1 MAEVQRPRSA
11 IVVGAGA
18 GGIAIAARL
27 AKAGVDVTVLEK
39 NDFTGGRCSLIH
51 TKDGYR
57 FDQGPSLLLLPG
69 LFRETFEDLG
79 TSLEQEGV
87 ELLQCFP
94 NYNIWFSDGKRF
106 SPTTDTAAMK
116 LEIEKWEGP
125 DGFRRYLSWMSEGHQ
140 HYEAS
145 LRHVLHRNFKSIFE
159 LADPRLVI
167 RLLLALHP
175 FESIWHRA
183 GRFFKTDRMQR
194 VFTFATMYMGMS
206 PFDAPATY
214 SLLQYSELAEGIWY
228 PRGGFHKVLEALVN
242 IGERMGVK
250 YRLNTGVSNV
260 LTDGGKN
267 GKKPKATGVQL
278 ENGEVL
284 NADLVVVNADL
295 VYAYNNLLPKE
306 VGGIERYANKLNNRK
321 ASCSS
326 ISFYWSLSGKAPELE
341 THNIFLAEEYKD
353 SFDAIFERQALP
365 DDPSFY
371 IHVPSRVDPSAAPPN
386 RDAIIALVP
395 VGHLL
400 QNGQPEHDWPSLI
413 SKARSAV
420 LATIEARTGLSLA
433 PMIADEIINTP
444 YTWETK
450 FNLSKGA
457 ILGLAHDFFNVLAFR
472 PRTKAKGLDNAYFVG
487 ASTHPGTGV
496 PIVLAGAKITA
507 EQILEETF
515 PASTRAPWTTNAER
529 NSGRMQRE
537 MDERIMKEGVITRVN
552 SNKPGGRRGSDA
564 FEGAM
569 EVVDLLWQ
577 RMVPLLVALGA
588 VVYFLL
594 FVR

>member
-1 MAEVQRPRSA
+1 MAETQRPRSA
-11 IVVGAGA
+11 IIVGAGA
-18 GGIAIAARL
+18 GGIAVAARL

-51 TKDGYR
+51 TKAGYR

-79 TSLEQEGV
+79 TTLEQEDV

-106 SPTTDTAAMK
+106 SPTTDNATMK
-116 LEIEKWEGP
+116 VEIEKWEGP
-125 DGFRRYLSWMSEGHQ
+125 DGFRRYLSWLAEGHQ
-140 HYEAS
+140 HYETS
-145 LRHVLHRNFKSIFE
+145 LRHVLHRNFKSILE
-159 LADPRLVI
+159 LADPRLVVT
-167 RLLLALHP
+167 LLMALHP

-183 GRFFKTDRMQR
+183 GRYFKTDRMQR

-228 PRGGFHKVLEALVN
+228 PRGGFHKVLDALVK

-250 YRLNTGVSNV
+250 YRLNTGVSQV

-295 VYAYNNLLPKE
+295 VYTYNNLLPKE
-306 VGGIERYANKLNNRK
+306 IGGIKKYANKLNNRK

-326 ISFYWSLSGKAPELE
+326 ISFYWSLSGMAKELE
-341 THNIFLAEEYKD
+341 THNIFLAEEYKE

-371 IHVPSRVDPSAAPPN
+371 IHVPSRVDPSAAPPD
-386 RDAIIALVP
+386 RDAVIALVP

-400 QNGQPEHDWPSLI
+400 QNGQPELDWPTLV
-413 SKARSAV
+413 SKARAGV
-420 LATIEARTGLSLA
+420 LATIQARTGLSLS
-433 PMIADEIINTP
+433 PLITEEIVNTP

-472 PRTKAKGLDNAYFVG
+472 PRTKAQGMDNAYFVG

-515 PASTRAPWTTNAER
+515 PKNTKVPWTTNEER
-529 NSGRMQRE
+529 NSERMRKE
-537 MDERIMKEGVITRVN
+537 MDEKITEEGIIMRSN
-552 SNKPGGRRGSDA
+552 SSKPGRRGSDA

-569 EVVDLLWQ
+569 EVVNLLSQ
-577 RMVPLLVALGA
+577 RAFPLLVALMG
-588 VVYFLL
+588 VLYFLL

>member
-11 IVVGAGA
+11 IIVGAGA

-79 TSLEQEGV
+79 TTLEQEGV

-125 DGFRRYLSWMSEGHQ
+125 DGFRRYLSWLAEGHQ
-140 HYEAS
+140 HYETS
-145 LRHVLHRNFKSIFE
+145 LRHVLHRNFKSIVE

-167 RLLLALHP
+167 RLLMALHP

-206 PFDAPATY
+206 PFEAPATY

-242 IGERMGVK
+242 IGQRMGVK
-250 YRLNTGVSNV
+250 YRLGTGVSKV

-306 VGGIERYANKLNNRK
+306 IGGIERYASKLNNRK

-341 THNIFLAEEYKD
+341 THNIFLAEEYKE

-413 SKARSAV
+413 SKARTAV
-420 LATIEARTGLSLA
+420 LATIEARTGCSLSPL
-433 PMIADEIINTP
+433 ITDEIINTP

-515 PASTRAPWTTNAER
+515 PRDTKAPWTTNEER
-529 NSGRMQRE
+529 NSGRMRRE

-552 SNKPGGRRGSDA
+552 GNKPGRRGSDA

-569 EVVDLLWQ
+569 EVVNLLWQ
-577 RMVPLLVALGA
+577 RLVPLLVALAG